1 MTTHHFE
8 VPRLDGRVALVT
20 GATSGLG
27 LEVASV
33 LASKGASVIVGSR
46 DPERGRV
53 AADRIAAF
61 GGVPPRVVSL
71 DLASL
76 RSVRNAA
83 LRIRE
88 ITSDRLDILVN
99 NGGIMAPPL
108 QFSVD
113 GFESQWATNVIGP
126 AALTW
131 QLLPA
136 IEATPGSRVVF
147 VSSDTH
153 KRARLDDEVIQA
165 DVRGEN
171 YRGFP
176 IYGRTKLADLLFAG
190 ELQAHFDQRHI
201 DAISVAAHPGF
212 SATGIVSSGFAGLPR
227 FAHRIA
233 AAAVGVLGQPVAM
246 GALPI
251 LLAATGPGVTGGQ
264 YFGPTH
270 FGELRGPPGP
280 ARRSAAASDRTLGR
294 MLVARLE
301 QYTRLPAPD

>member
-1 MTTHHFE
+1 MTHFE
-8 VPRLDGRVALVT
+8 VPRLDGRLALVT

-33 LASKGASVIVGSR
+33 LASKGASLIVGSR
-46 DPERGRV
+46 DQQRGQ
-53 AADRIAAF
+53 AAVDRISAV
-61 GGVPPRVVSL
+61 GGVRPQVVAL

-76 RSVRNAA
+76 ASVRDAA
-83 LRIRE
+83 LRIRDL
-88 ITSDRLDILVN
+88 TGDRLDILVN

-108 QFSVD
+108 HFSAD

-136 IEATPGSRVVF
+136 IQATPGSRVVF

-153 KRARLDDEVIQA
+153 KRARFDDRIIRA

-171 YRGFP
+171 YRGFA

-190 ELQAHFDQRHI
+190 ELQAHFDERYI
-201 DAISVAAHPGF
+201 DAVSVAAHPGF
-212 SATGIVSSGFAGLPR
+212 SAPGIVSSGFAGLPR

-251 LLAATGPGVTGGQ
+251 LLAATGRGVTGGQ
-264 YFGPTH
+264 YFGPSH

-280 ARRSAAASDRTLGR
+280 ARRSVAATDRQLGR

-301 QYTRLPAPD
+301 EYTGLTAPA

>member
-1 MTTHHFE
+1 MTHFE
-8 VPRLDGRVALVT
+8 VPRLDGMVALVT

-27 LEVASV
+27 LEVARV
-33 LASKGASVIVGSR
+33 LASHGASVIIGSR
-46 DPERGRV
+46 DPERGRT
-53 AADRIAAF
+53 AAESIAAV
-61 GGVPPRVVSL
+61 GAQPPGVVAL
-71 DLASL
+71 DLASVA
-76 RSVRNAA
+76 SVRDAA
-83 LRIRE
+83 ARIRE
-88 ITSDRLDILVN
+88 LTGDHLDLLVN
-99 NGGIMAPPL
+99 NGGIMAPPRS
-108 QFSVD
+108 FSVD

-153 KRARLDDEVIQA
+153 RRARLDDEIIQA

-171 YRGFP
+171 YRGFAV
-176 IYGRTKLADLLFAG
+176 YGRTKLADLLVAN
-190 ELQAHFDQRHI
+190 ELQVHFDEHHI
-201 DAISVAAHPGF
+201 PSLSVAAHPGF

-251 LLAATGPGVTGGQ
+251 LLAATAPGVTGGQ

-280 ARRSAAASDRTLGR
+280 ARRSTAATDRKLGR

-301 QYTRLPAPD
+301 EYTGLSAPA

>member
-1 MTTHHFE
+1 MTHFE

-20 GATSGLG
+20 GATGGLG
-27 LEVASV
+27 LEVARV
-33 LASKGASVIVGSR
+33 LAVNGASVILGSR
-46 DPERGRV
+46 TESRGL
-53 AADRIAAF
+53 AAVETIAAHAT
-61 GGVPPRVVSL
+61 VPPRVVAL

-76 RSVRNAA
+76 ASVRDAA
-83 LRIRE
+83 SRIRDL
-88 ITSDRLDILVN
+88 TGDRLDLLVN

-108 QFSVD
+108 GFSVD
-113 GFESQWATNVIGP
+113 GFELQWATNVIGP

-136 IEATPGSRVVF
+136 LEETPGSRVVF

-153 KRARLDDEVIQA
+153 RRARLADGLIRD

-176 IYGRTKLADLLFAG
+176 IYARTKLADLLVAN
-190 ELQAHFDQRHI
+190 ELQAHFDDRNSG
-201 DAISVAAHPGF
+201 AISVAAHPGF

-246 GALPI
+246 GAMPI
-251 LLAATGPGVTGGQ
+251 LLAATGADVKGGQ

-280 ARRSAAASDRTLGR
+280 AHRSAAATDRDLGR

-301 QYTRLPAPD
+301 EYTGVRAPA